1 MTSKA
6 STPSSDT
13 EISRLEQVQELI
25 ERDAWHEAADLLR
38 RLQPA
43 EVAHVLEALPLS
55 QRQILWDLLDT
66 DQDGETLMELAEN
79 VRNELVQNM
88 DQEEIVDAAQ
98 QMDVDDLADFIQEL
112 PVDVTREILDSLSEQ
127 DRRRLETVLSYPEDT
142 AGGLMNTDTVTVRPE
157 VTLDVVLRY
166 LRQLGDRVPRNTDQL
181 FVTNREDKY
190 LGTLRLADLVT
201 NDPQKTVAEVM
212 TLSVQPFDAYA
223 DASEVAR
230 RFEQYDLL
238 SAPVVDEE
246 GKLVGRIT
254 VDDVVDLIREEGEHQ
269 FMGSAGLSEDEDM
282 FAPVLVSS
290 RRRAVWLG
298 INLVTAFLASWVI
311 GQFQETIDKIVA
323 LAVLMPIVASM
334 GGVGGTQTLT
344 LAIRGIALGQLSGKN
359 ALYLVLKELAVA
371 AINGIIWALVVGLIA
386 GYWFHDT
393 RIALVIGAAMIINL
407 IAAAITGATLPLLLE
422 KLGIDPALAG
432 GVLLTTV
439 TDVVG
444 FLSFLGLAT
453 LFLL

>member
-1 MTSKA
+1 MSNPVT
-6 STPSSDT
+6 T
-13 EISRLEQVQELI
+13 ESEVSRLEQIQEYLDQDSW
-25 ERDAWHEAADLLR
+25 REAAGLLKK
-38 RLQPA
+38 LQPA
-43 EVAHVLEALPLS
+43 EIAHVLEALPLN

-66 DQDGETLMELAEN
+66 DQDGETLMELTEN
-79 VRNELVQNM
+79 VRNELIQNM
-88 DQEEIVDAAQ
+88 DQDDIVAATEH
-98 QMDVDDLADFIQEL
+98 MDVDDLADFIQEL
-112 PVDVTREILDSLSEQ
+112 PSDVTKEVMESLSEQ

-166 LRQLGDRVPRNTDQL
+166 LRQLGENVPRDTDQL
-181 FVTNREDKY
+181 FVTNRDDKY

-201 NDPQKTVAEVM
+201 HDPQDTVAEVM
-212 TLSVQPFDAYA
+212 SLGVQPFNAMTSDT
-223 DASEVAR
+223 DVAR

-238 SAPVVDEE
+238 SAPVVNDN
-246 GKLVGRIT
+246 GQLVGRIT
-254 VDDVVDLIREEGEHQ
+254 VDDVVDLIREEGEHH

-282 FAPVLVSS
+282 FAPVLESS
-290 RRRAVWLG
+290 KRRALWLG
-298 INLVTAFLASWVI
+298 INLLTAFLASWVI
-311 GQFQETIDKIVA
+311 GQFEDTLDRIVA

-344 LAIRGIALGQLSGKN
+344 LAIRGLALGQLSSKN
-359 ALYLVLKELAVA
+359 AGYLLAKELAIALV
-371 AINGIIWALVVGLIA
+371 NGVLWAVVVGLIA
-386 GYWFHDT
+386 GWWFDST
-393 RIALVIGAAMIINL
+393 DIALVIAAAMMINL
-407 IAAAITGATLPLLLE
+407 VAAAITGALLPLALD